1 MSSTLHAPMALPRS
15 VALRKGS
22 ESGIWI
28 ALFAIT
34 MSFAAFTSAL
44 FIRQASTDWT
54 HLAVPPI
61 LFVSTAILLVSSFT
75 MEMARRGFDGKSPSQ
90 ISQIKER
97 GRGLML
103 LATTLFLGLAF
114 VGGQYLAWRQL
125 AAQGLY
131 LATNPN
137 SSFFYLLTGV
147 HALHVLGGV
156 AALAYLLAQLAVR
169 GSVRRNLVNGV
180 VIYWHFMAALWLY
193 LLVVIC
199 VRL

>member
-1 MSSTLHAPMALPRS
+1 MSTTIHSPTALPRR
-15 VALRKGS
+15 VAKGS

-54 HLAVPPI
+54 HIAAPRV
-61 LFVSTAILLVSSFT
+61 LFLSTAVLLVSSFL
-75 MEMARRGFDGKSPSQ
+75 MEASRRELEAKPASQ
-90 ISQIKER
+90 INEHGK
-97 GRGLML
+97 GLVFVAVTVL
-103 LATTLFLGLAF
+103 LGLTF
-114 VGGQYLAWRQL
+114 VAGQYLAWRNL

-147 HALHVLGGV
+147 HALHVLGGI
-156 AALAYLLAQLAVR
+156 AALLYLFIQLAVR
-169 GSVRRNLVNGV
+169 KSVRRNLLRGV
-180 VIYWHFMAALWLY
+180 VVYWHFMAALWLY